1 MHRKTMKAGGKS
13 RIPQSRRS
21 RGIHRTVN
29 KVRQS
34 IIAPSR
40 TYRLSYAHPIMRDL
54 IAKRKVTSK
63 LDKKNRKALMKR
75 GKEGA
80 KPIIAK
86 LKKEAK
92 TSLAIKKQVPTIY
105 ASYDKLVRY
114 YNQGNGKEF
123 TTQLA
128 KFKAEAEVLVKKL
141 SGKSY
146 NPYIL
151 TGLMGANKD
160 SILDRLRQASQMEK
174 AYVSHKST
182 SASASR
188 AERAARR
195 SAARIPN
202 AEMGASAAAGALAA
216 IAEENNANNNDNDP
230 LLGILAEKLQKSMVL
245 KHPGNADNNN
255 NNNNED

>member
-1 MHRKTMKAGGKS
+1 
-13 RIPQSRRS
+13 
-21 RGIHRTVN
+21 
-29 KVRQS
+29 
-34 IIAPSR
+34 
-40 TYRLSYAHPIMRDL
+40 MRNL
-54 IAKRKVTSK
+54 TEKRKAASE
-63 LDKKNRKALMKR
+63 LDKKIRKALMER
-75 GKEGA
+75 GTKGA

-86 LKKEAK
+86 LKKEEK

-128 KFKAEAEVLVKKL
+128 KFKAEAEVLVRKL

-151 TGLMGANKD
+151 TGVMGANKD
-160 SILDRLRQASQMEK
+160 SILGLLRQASQMEK
-174 AYVSHKST
+174 AYASHKST

-188 AERAARR
+188 AERVARR
-195 SAARIPN
+195 SAARVPN
-202 AEMGASAAAGALAA
+202 AEMGASAAAGALEA
-216 IAEENNANNNDNDP
+216 IAEENNAGNNDNDP
-230 LLGILAEKLQKSMVL
+230 LLGMLVEKLQKSMVL

-255 NNNNED
+255 NED